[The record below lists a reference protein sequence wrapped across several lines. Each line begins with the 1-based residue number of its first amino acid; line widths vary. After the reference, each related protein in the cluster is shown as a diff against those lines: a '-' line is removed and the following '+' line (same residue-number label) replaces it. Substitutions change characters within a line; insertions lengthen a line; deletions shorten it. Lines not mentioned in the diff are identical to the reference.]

1 MSSAKITIWD
11 TVVGYV
17 VWDAS
22 NQTAIFES
30 DENYLN
36 AGFTI
41 SPLLHPVKKDII
53 NGSDYNKKFNGL
65 FPCFH
70 DSLPDSFGNIVF
82 KEWLEQNKIDQST
95 MNPVER
101 LLYVGQRGVGA
112 LEYHKGYD
120 IPNIVHS
127 IDLNE
132 LADISD
138 TIIKRKYDQ
147 KDFLHNPEAL
157 KNILVIGSS
166 FGGAQAKVLLA
177 INSKNELLAGD
188 VLHKEAVDYYIVKLE
203 HDSTQTWYKEKN
215 FIEFEYNQIAR
226 EIGIHVAESHLLTLD
241 GKTHFASK
249 RFDRQNNEKL
259 HTQTVNALTG
269 FYGRNTEFSYEDIFR
284 IIMYLDLPYGN
295 IEQLFTQMVFNVA
308 ASNRDDHTKNFS
320 FMMDKLGQWSLTPA
334 YDLTYPF
341 DPYQSFYTPH
351 QISINGKNMEINRKD
366 LETVA
371 KKVGVRNYNQIID
384 LVIDRLGTL
393 EGRIRQ
399 YGLNK
404 KTIQLI
410 VKELEANQKRLVRR
424 N

>member
-11 TVVGYV
+11 TVVGYI
-17 VWDAS
+17 VWDDS
-22 NQTAIFES
+22 NQTAIFEA
-30 DENYLN
+30 DESYLN
-36 AGFTI
+36 AGFSI
-41 SPLLHPVKKDII
+41 SPLLHADKKEII
-53 NGSDYNKKFNGL
+53 NGSDYHKKFNGL

-82 KEWLEQNKIDQST
+82 KEWLEQNKIDSSNL
-95 MNPVER
+95 NPVER

-120 IPNIVHS
+120 TPNIVHS

-177 INSKNELLAGD
+177 INAKKELLAGD
-188 VLHKEAVDYYIVKLE
+188 VIHNDAVDYYIVKLE
-203 HDSTQTWYKEKN
+203 HDSTHAWYKEKN

-269 FYGRNTEFSYEDIFR
+269 FYGRNTDFSYEDIFR
-284 IIMYLDLPYGN
+284 IISYLDLSYTST
-295 IEQLFTQMVFNVA
+295 EQLFMQMVFNVA
-308 ASNRDDHTKNFS
+308 SSNRDDHTKNFS

-351 QISINGKNMEINRKD
+351 QISINRKTKDINRID
-366 LETVA
+366 LENIA
-371 KKVGVRNYNQIID
+371 KKVGVRNYKQIID
-384 LVIDRLGTL
+384 LVIDRMATF
-393 EGRIRQ
+393 EQRIHQ
-399 YGLNK
+399 YGLNN
-404 KTIQLI
+404 KTIRL
-410 VKELEANQKRLVRR
+410 LANEIENNRKRIQR
-424 N
+424 